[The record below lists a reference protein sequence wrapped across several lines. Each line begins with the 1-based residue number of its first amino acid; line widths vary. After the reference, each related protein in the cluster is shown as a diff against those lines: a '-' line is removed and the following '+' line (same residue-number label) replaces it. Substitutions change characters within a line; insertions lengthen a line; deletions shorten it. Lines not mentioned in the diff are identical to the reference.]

1 MKALVSIFI
10 AVLSIS
16 CAICQTG
23 AENKRPA
30 VGYWPKTDKAQNR
43 AQKGEKV
50 FVIVVK
56 VKNDSKKD
64 FEKWIDEIFYKAEY
78 RSKDPMKIAQ
88 NKTARWMEPVRQN
101 KDSTWTY
108 AWIMDPYIPNTN
120 YDISDFFTEQYGKEL
135 GEKYWQMYLSY
146 LAAEPVYMSF
156 YQTDK

>member
-1 MKALVSIFI
+1 MI
-10 AVLSIS
+10 
-16 CAICQTG
+16 Q
-23 AENKRPA
+23 
-30 VGYWPKTDKAQNR
+30 
-43 AQKGEKV
+43 
-50 FVIVVK
+50 
-56 VKNDSKKD
+56 KKD

-88 NKTARWMEPVRQN
+88 NKTARWMETVRQN

>member
-1 MKALVSIFI
+1 MKILLSIFI

-56 VKNDSKKD
+56 VKNDSKKR
-64 FEKWIDEIFYKAEY
+64 F
-78 RSKDPMKIAQ
+78 
-88 NKTARWMEPVRQN
+88 
-101 KDSTWTY
+101 
-108 AWIMDPYIPNTN
+108 
-120 YDISDFFTEQYGKEL
+120 
-135 GEKYWQMYLSY
+135 
-146 LAAEPVYMSF
+146 
-156 YQTDK
+156 